1 MKMTVRNRKW
11 IAALL
16 ALMMALCGVSALA
29 ENGEETAAQTE
40 EAATQTEVVATQTE
54 EAEPVLLATVNG
66 EEIRSDNAAMQEL
79 ISYYTEYYGMYGY
92 DVEDPSLQVYLRYA
106 GLQWAIED
114 ALYRQKAQELGVAE
128 LTEEQ
133 KTALENEALKIW
145 ENNLAYFVEE
155 QGITEEATEKEKAAA
170 RLAALAE
177 IEATYGYTQESYVQG
192 YVESYSEV
200 QMRQNVSTST
210 YLLIKLRIS
219 QTPALSNSSTS
230 RVCPM
235 NLNIMA
241 LRWLLPA
248 WSTTGSGRSS

>member
-155 QGITEEATEKEKAAA
+155 QGITEESTEEEKAAA

-200 QMRQNVSTST
+200 QMRQNVQDAVLGGC
-210 YLLIKLRIS
+210 YWNR
-219 QTPALSNSSTS
+219 
-230 RVCPM
+230 
-235 NLNIMA
+235 
-241 LRWLLPA
+241 
-248 WSTTGSGRSS
+248 